1 MDVVNSVRSCLSSW
15 NKGGE
20 SEWWAIFNIDVDKKF
35 RIIATYS
42 RNILISPH
50 CNPSDP
56 NCADVLTTAYHTLL
70 CSTLRTWSF
79 KDSLTADAFLAFV
92 QSVLDGLPSS
102 SSTSATNSSNLVLFG
117 EIVVDMVWSIDA
129 ELEEIQADAKVAIA
143 NSEQGSE
150 SGWNFH
156 YSRYLSTTD
165 LIHISSES
173 QTECRSRQRD
183 PGVCR
188 EKVIG

>member
-1 MDVVNSVRSCLSSW
+1 M
-15 NKGGE
+15 
-20 SEWWAIFNIDVDKKF
+20 
-35 RIIATYS
+35 ATCS
-42 RNILISPH
+42 RNTLISPH

-102 SSTSATNSSNLVLFG
+102 SSTSATNSSNSVLFG

-150 SGWNFH
+150 SG
-156 YSRYLSTTD
+156 
-165 LIHISSES
+165 
-173 QTECRSRQRD
+173 
-183 PGVCR
+183 
-188 EKVIG
+188 